1 MVVPFIRSY
10 LLGLQFKSFTQM
22 KKHLSFSL
30 RYFVFWII
38 LFATYRLAFIVYQF
52 ENLESLKFN
61 ELVNIF
67 IRGAWMDTSLAGYIL
82 LLTFLLLALFFWVYP
97 RTLSKIISALTA
109 MLLLVINTVA
119 ISDMELYRN
128 WGFRID
134 ATPLLYLKTPKE
146 AMASVKTPLLILFIA
161 LLAVITFL
169 THLACLKW
177 VAKGFEQAK
186 PLKWWHSPI
195 MLFIAATMII
205 PIRGGFGIAPMN
217 PGKVYFS
224 QNNFCNHA
232 ALNPVWNMMYSI
244 SKSSTMNKTYK
255 VEIEKDI
262 AQQRFTELMH
272 TDSVI
277 HVLNNPKPNIIII
290 LLESFGGKLVEPLGG
305 LPEVTPNLNKLC
317 GEGLLFKKTFA
328 SGDRSDK
335 GIIAVLAGFP
345 AQPTQSVIKYPT
357 KSRKL
362 ATISGVLHDHGYN
375 NTFYYGG
382 DPDFA
387 NIRLFLFQAK
397 FQRLVT
403 QDDFPRSYRNSKWG
417 VHDEH
422 VFNYLLND
430 LDTAKG
436 PFFKMFFTL
445 SSHEPFEI
453 PTERKFKGNNELK
466 QYLSSVY
473 YTDSCLGDFISKAR
487 TKDWYK
493 NTLIILIADHGH
505 RQPGNHPNHE
515 PLKYGIPMVWLGGAL
530 TQKPMVIDNTCSQI
544 DLAATLLAQLNLPHD
559 QFTLSKNILASKVTP
574 FAYFAFNEGFGYVN
588 QTDTIVYD
596 LVGQKYL
603 HEKGVNLEQTKTDAW
618 TFFKAYQEV
627 FSNL

>member
-1 MVVPFIRSY
+1 MRKYFA
-10 LLGLQFKSFTQM
+10 
-22 KKHLSFSL
+22 FSL
-30 RYFVFWII
+30 KYFIFWVI

-52 ENLESLKFN
+52 ENLKSLKFN
-61 ELVNIF
+61 EFINIF

-82 LLTFLLLALFFWVYP
+82 LLTFLLLAIFFWVYP
-97 RTLSKIISALTA
+97 RTTNKIFNALTA
-109 MLLLVINTVA
+109 ILLLAINTIV

-128 WGFRID
+128 WGYRID

-146 AMASVKTPLLILFIA
+146 AMASVKTPMLILFIV
-161 LLAVITFL
+161 LLAAITYL
-169 THLACLKW
+169 THLTYRKCFGKE
-177 VAKGFEQAK
+177 FEQAK
-186 PLKWWHSPI
+186 PMKWWYSPI
-195 MLFIAATMII
+195 MLFLAATMII
-205 PIRGGFGIAPMN
+205 PVRGGFGIAPMN

-255 VEIEKDI
+255 VEIEKET
-262 AQQRFTELMH
+262 AQPRFAKLMR

-277 HVLNNPKPNIIII
+277 HVLNTQKPNIIII
-290 LLESFGGKLVEPLGG
+290 LLESFGSKLVEPLGG
-305 LPEVTPNLNKLC
+305 LPDVTPNLNHFC
-317 GEGLLFKKTFA
+317 SEGLLFKRTVA

-335 GIIAVLAGFP
+335 GIIGVLAGFP

-357 KSRKL
+357 KSNKL

-387 NIRLFLFQAK
+387 NIRSFLFHAK
-397 FQRLVT
+397 FHRLVT
-403 QDDFPRSYRNSKWG
+403 QDNFPRNYRNSKWG

-453 PTERKFKGNNELK
+453 PAERKFKGNSELT
-466 QYLSSVY
+466 QYLSSAY

-530 TQKPMVIDNTCSQI
+530 AQKPMVIDRTCSQI
-544 DLAATLLAQLNLPHD
+544 DLAATLLSQLNLPHT
-559 QFTLSKNILASKVTP
+559 QFPLSKNILSYEVTP
-574 FAYFAFNEGFGYVN
+574 FALFAFNEGFGFIN

-596 LVGQKYL
+596 LVGGKYIKQAGQQLTETQK
-603 HEKGVNLEQTKTDAW
+603 DAW
-618 TFFKAYQEV
+618 SFFNAYQEV
-627 FSNL
+627 FSGL

>member
-1 MVVPFIRSY
+1 MR
-10 LLGLQFKSFTQM
+10 
-22 KKHLSFSL
+22 KHLSFSL
-30 RYFVFWII
+30 RYFVFWVI
-38 LFATYRLAFIVYQF
+38 LFATYRIAFLIYQF
-52 ENLESLKFN
+52 ENLKSVKFN
-61 ELVNIF
+61 EFINIF
-67 IRGAWMDTSLAGYIL
+67 IRGAWMDSSLAGYIL
-82 LLTFLLLALFFWVYP
+82 LLTFLLLAIFFWVSPKSITRMYN
-97 RTLSKIISALTA
+97 ALTIL
-109 MLLLVINTVA
+109 LLLVVNTVI

-128 WGFRID
+128 WGYRID

-146 AMASVKTPLLILFIA
+146 AMASLKTYMLILFIILIGA
-161 LLAVITFL
+161 TVYFTYRAYK
-169 THLACLKW
+169 KW
-177 VAKGFEQAK
+177 VCK
-186 PLKWWHSPI
+186 PLNEATPLKLWHIPI
-195 MLFIAATMII
+195 TLFIAVTMII

-224 QNNFCNHA
+224 LNNFCNHA

-244 SKSSTMNKTYK
+244 SKSGVMNKVYPIK
-255 VEIEKDI
+255 INKDI
-262 AQQRFTELMH
+262 AEERFNEMIK
-272 TDSVI
+272 TDSTI
-277 HVLNNPKPNIIII
+277 HVLNTQKPNVLII
-290 LLESFGGKLVEPLGG
+290 LLESFGAKLVEPLGG
-305 LPEVTPNLNKLC
+305 LPGVTPNLNKLC
-317 GEGLLFKKTFA
+317 SEGLLFKRTVA

-362 ATISGVLHDHGYN
+362 ATISGVLHDNGYK

-387 NIRLFLFQAK
+387 NIRSFLYHAK

-403 QDDFPRSYRNSKWG
+403 QDDFPKSYRNSKWG

-436 PFFKMFFTL
+436 PFFKIFFTL

-453 PTERKFKGNNELK
+453 PSKRKFKGNNELE

-487 TKDWYK
+487 TKEWYK

-530 TQKPMVIDNTCSQI
+530 EQKPMVIDSTCSQI
-544 DLAATLLAQLNLPHD
+544 DLAATLLSQLNLPHT
-559 QFTLSKNILASKVTP
+559 QFPLSKNILSNKVTP
-574 FAYFAFNEGFGYVN
+574 FALFAFNEGFGFIN

-603 HEKGVNLEQTKTDAW
+603 HEKGTNLVQTKTDAW
-618 TFFKAYQEV
+618 AFFNAYQEV
-627 FSNL
+627 FNGL

>member
-1 MVVPFIRSY
+1 MRKY
-10 LLGLQFKSFTQM
+10 LA
-22 KKHLSFSL
+22 FSL
-30 RYFVFWII
+30 KYFAFWVI
-38 LFATYRLAFIVYQF
+38 LFATYRLTFIVYQF
-52 ENLESLKFN
+52 ENLKSLKFK
-61 ELVNIF
+61 EFINIF
-67 IRGAWMDTSLAGYIL
+67 LRGAWMDTSLAGYIL
-82 LLTFLLLALFFWVYP
+82 LLTFLLLAILFWAYP
-97 RTLSKIISALTA
+97 KTTNKIFNALTA
-109 MLLLVINTVA
+109 ILLLVINTIV

-128 WGFRID
+128 WGYRID

-146 AMASVKTPLLILFIA
+146 AMASVKTPLLILFVV
-161 LLAVITFL
+161 LLIGITYL
-169 THLACLKW
+169 THLAYRKW
-177 VAKGFEQAK
+177 IARELSQAYK
-186 PLKWWHSPI
+186 ARWWYSPT
-195 MLFIAATMII
+195 FIFLAATMII

-255 VEIEKDI
+255 IEVDKDV
-262 AQQRFTELMH
+262 AQRRFAKLMH

-277 HVLNNPKPNIIII
+277 HVLNTPKPNIIII
-290 LLESFGGKLVEPLGG
+290 LLESFGAKLVEPLGG
-305 LPEVTPNLNKLC
+305 LPDVTPNLNKLC
-317 GEGLLFKKTFA
+317 SEGLLFKKTVA

-335 GIIAVLAGFP
+335 GIIGVLAGFP

-387 NIRLFLFQAK
+387 NIRSFLFQAK
-397 FQRLVT
+397 FHRLVT
-403 QDDFPRSYRNSKWG
+403 QDDFPRNYRNSKWG

-430 LDTAKG
+430 LDTAKV

-453 PTERKFKGNNELK
+453 PAERKFKGNNEIA

-473 YTDSCLGDFISKAR
+473 YTDSCLGDFISRAR
-487 TKDWYK
+487 TKEWYK

-505 RQPGNHPNHE
+505 RQPGNHPNYE

-530 TQKPMVIDNTCSQI
+530 AQKPMVIDRTCSQI
-544 DLAATLLAQLNLPHD
+544 DLAATLLSQLNLPHT
-559 QFTLSKNILASKVTP
+559 QFPLSKNILSYEFTP
-574 FAYFAFNEGFGYVN
+574 FALFAFNEGFGFLN

-596 LVGQKYL
+596 LVGRNYIRQAGQQL
-603 HEKGVNLEQTKTDAW
+603 TETQMDAW
-618 TFFKAYQEV
+618 SFFNAYQEV
-627 FSNL
+627 FNGL

>member
-1 MVVPFIRSY
+1 
-10 LLGLQFKSFTQM
+10 
-22 KKHLSFSL
+22 
-30 RYFVFWII
+30 
-38 LFATYRLAFIVYQF
+38 
-52 ENLESLKFN
+52 
-61 ELVNIF
+61 
-67 IRGAWMDTSLAGYIL
+67 
-82 LLTFLLLALFFWVYP
+82 
-97 RTLSKIISALTA
+97 
-109 MLLLVINTVA
+109 
-119 ISDMELYRN
+119 
-128 WGFRID
+128 
-134 ATPLLYLKTPKE
+134 
-146 AMASVKTPLLILFIA
+146 
-161 LLAVITFL
+161 
-169 THLACLKW
+169 
-177 VAKGFEQAK
+177 
-186 PLKWWHSPI
+186 
-195 MLFIAATMII
+195 
-205 PIRGGFGIAPMN
+205 
-217 PGKVYFS
+217 
-224 QNNFCNHA
+224 
-232 ALNPVWNMMYSI
+232 
-244 SKSSTMNKTYK
+244 
-255 VEIEKDI
+255 
-262 AQQRFTELMH
+262 MH

-277 HVLNNPKPNIIII
+277 HVLNTPKPNIIII
-290 LLESFGGKLVEPLGG
+290 LLESFGAKLVEPLGG

-317 GEGLLFKKTFA
+317 GEGLLFKRTVA

-362 ATISGVLHDHGYN
+362 ATISGVLRDHGYN

-387 NIRLFLFQAK
+387 NIRSFLFQAK

-453 PTERKFKGNNELK
+453 PAERKFKGNNELE

-473 YTDSCLGDFISKAR
+473 YTDSCLGDFMRKAR

-493 NTLIILIADHGH
+493 NTLIILIADHAH

-530 TQKPMVIDNTCSQI
+530 AQKPMVIDSTCSQI
-544 DLAATLLAQLNLPHD
+544 DLAATLLSQLNLPHP
-559 QFTLSKNILASKVTP
+559 QFPLSKNILSNKFTP
-574 FAYFAFNEGFGYVN
+574 FALFAFNEGFGFIN

-603 HEKGVNLEQTKTDAW
+603 HEKGANLEQTKTDAW
-618 TFFKAYQEV
+618 AFFNAYQEV
-627 FSNL
+627 FNGL